1 MVLLLARNLF
11 FFISA
16 TMILPLL
23 LSLTFFAQATPPAR
37 EIIQP
42 QQVRP
47 LPGQLDQIPVFN
59 SNSPELILNEGIL
72 LSTFPKT
79 DKKQPEAHL
88 NFPFNGKFDIFAHH
102 VAKPPQE
109 NDLRTLYLGI
119 LAYNPGK
126 KPVTIQILQAAS
138 YFSQPDAPFI
148 ALDSILDNT
157 NGTVYAGPG
166 SRVMSDILRGKRQRE
181 FVEKIVIPPQSSRL
195 LLNAPIPVKNLEP
208 PLNGRSTLMR
218 LESNREVYLASLAK
232 YATVQPNGKEIA
244 PTLTEWEQLLKL
256 GTLVTPRDRT
266 PTPPNTNPQQ
276 MIYGRVAGVALGS
289 RWNGNLVDSNRSIL
303 TIPKPGEAF
312 SYPIATLPRGQLG
325 TNQIQSAPLVVR
337 YPDTAYQAHGNYG
350 IEYNLNLPLHN
361 PTNQPQSVI
370 LTLQTPI
377 KEEKLS
383 QPGLRFFD
391 PPAPQVFF
399 RGTVRFSYKDDQEK
413 SQTRYIHLVQK
424 RGQPGEPLVKLI
436 LKPKETRPVKV
447 DFLYPPDASAPQ
459 VLTVK
464 TLP

>member
-138 YFSQPDAPFI
+138 YLSQPDAPFI
-148 ALDSILDNT
+148 ALDSVLDNT

-195 LLNAPIPVKNLEP
+195 LLNAPIPVKNL
-208 PLNGRSTLMR
+208 
-218 LESNREVYLASLAK
+218 
-232 YATVQPNGKEIA
+232 
-244 PTLTEWEQLLKL
+244 
-256 GTLVTPRDRT
+256 
-266 PTPPNTNPQQ
+266 
-276 MIYGRVAGVALGS
+276 
-289 RWNGNLVDSNRSIL
+289 
-303 TIPKPGEAF
+303 
-312 SYPIATLPRGQLG
+312 
-325 TNQIQSAPLVVR
+325 
-337 YPDTAYQAHGNYG
+337 
-350 IEYNLNLPLHN
+350 
-361 PTNQPQSVI
+361 
-370 LTLQTPI
+370 
-377 KEEKLS
+377 
-383 QPGLRFFD
+383 
-391 PPAPQVFF
+391 
-399 RGTVRFSYKDDQEK
+399 
-413 SQTRYIHLVQK
+413 
-424 RGQPGEPLVKLI
+424 
-436 LKPKETRPVKV
+436 
-447 DFLYPPDASAPQ
+447 
-459 VLTVK
+459 
-464 TLP
+464 

>member
-1 MVLLLARNLF
+1 M
-11 FFISA
+11 
-16 TMILPLL
+16 LPLF
-23 LSLTFFAQATPPAR
+23 LSLTLFAQAAPPAR
-37 EIIQP
+37 EIVQP
-42 QQVRP
+42 QEVRP

-88 NFPFNGKFDIFAHH
+88 NFPFKGKFDIFAHH

-119 LAYNPGK
+119 LAYNPGN
-126 KPVTIQILQAAS
+126 KPVTISILQAAS
-138 YFSQPDAPFI
+138 YLSQPDAPFI
-148 ALDSILDNT
+148 PLDAVLDNP
-157 NGTVYAGPG
+157 NGAIYAGPG
-166 SRVMSDILRGKRQRE
+166 SRVMNDILRGKRQPE
-181 FVEKIVIPPQSSRL
+181 FVEKIIIPPQSSRL

-218 LESNREVYLASLAK
+218 LESDGDVYIASLAK
-232 YATVQPNGKEIA
+232 YATVQQNRTEIA
-244 PTLTEWEQLLKL
+244 PTLTDWEQLLKL

-276 MIYGRVAGVALGS
+276 IIYGRVAGVALGS
-289 RWNGNLVDSNRSIL
+289 RWNGNIVDTNGSIL

-312 SYPIATLPRGQLG
+312 SYPISTLPRGQLG

-361 PTNQPQSVI
+361 PTNQPQTVV

-399 RGTVRFSYKDDQEK
+399 RGTVRFSYNNDQGK
-413 SQTRYIHLVQK
+413 SQTRYFHLVQK
-424 RGQPGEPLVKLI
+424 RGQQGEPLVKLI
-436 LKPKETRPVKV
+436 LKPKETRPIKV

-459 VLTVK
+459 VLTVQ
-464 TLP
+464 TLPLK

>member
-1 MVLLLARNLF
+1 
-11 FFISA
+11 
-16 TMILPLL
+16 MILPLF
-23 LSLTFFAQATPPAR
+23 LSLTLLAQAAPPAR
-37 EIIQP
+37 EIVQL
-42 QQVRP
+42 QEVRP

-119 LAYNPGK
+119 IAYNPGQ
-126 KPVTIQILQAAS
+126 KPVTIHILQAAS
-138 YFSQPDAPFI
+138 YLSQPDAPFI
-148 ALDSILDNT
+148 ALDSVLDNI
-157 NGTVYAGPG
+157 NGNIYAGPG
-166 SRVMSDILRGKRQRE
+166 SRVMNDILRGKRQRE
-181 FVEKIVIPPQSSRL
+181 FVEKIIIPPQSSRL

-218 LESNREVYLASLAK
+218 LESNGEVYIASLAK
-232 YATVQPNGKEIA
+232 YATVQHNRTEIP

-256 GTLVTPRDRT
+256 GNLVTPRDRT

-276 MIYGRVAGVALGS
+276 IIYGRVAGVALGS
-289 RWNGNLVDSNRSIL
+289 RWNGNIVDANRSIL

-325 TNQIQSAPLVVR
+325 THQIQSAPLVVR

-361 PTNQPQSVI
+361 STNQLQTVI

-399 RGTVRFSYKDDQEK
+399 RGTVRFSYKDDQGK
-413 SQTRYIHLVQK
+413 SQTRYVHLVQK
-424 RGQPGEPLVKLI
+424 RGQPGEPLVKLT

-459 VLTVK
+459 VLTVQ
-464 TLP
+464 TLPLK

>member
-1 MVLLLARNLF
+1 
-11 FFISA
+11 
-16 TMILPLL
+16 
-23 LSLTFFAQATPPAR
+23 
-37 EIIQP
+37 
-42 QQVRP
+42 
-47 LPGQLDQIPVFN
+47 
-59 SNSPELILNEGIL
+59 
-72 LSTFPKT
+72 
-79 DKKQPEAHL
+79 
-88 NFPFNGKFDIFAHH
+88 
-102 VAKPPQE
+102 
-109 NDLRTLYLGI
+109 
-119 LAYNPGK
+119 
-126 KPVTIQILQAAS
+126 
-138 YFSQPDAPFI
+138 
-148 ALDSILDNT
+148 
-157 NGTVYAGPG
+157 
-166 SRVMSDILRGKRQRE
+166 MSDILRGKRQRE

>member
-1 MVLLLARNLF
+1 
-11 FFISA
+11 
-16 TMILPLL
+16 MILPLF
-23 LSLTFFAQATPPAR
+23 LSLTLFAQAAPPAR
-37 EIIQP
+37 EIVQP
-42 QQVRP
+42 QEVRP

-88 NFPFNGKFDIFAHH
+88 NFPFKGKFDIFAHH

-119 LAYNPGK
+119 LAYNPGN
-126 KPVTIQILQAAS
+126 KPVTISILQAAS
-138 YFSQPDAPFI
+138 YLSQPDAPFI
-148 ALDSILDNT
+148 PLDAVLDNP
-157 NGTVYAGPG
+157 NGAIYAGPG
-166 SRVMSDILRGKRQRE
+166 SRVMNDILRGKRQPE
-181 FVEKIVIPPQSSRL
+181 FVEKIIIPPQSSRL

-218 LESNREVYLASLAK
+218 LESDGDVYIASLAK
-232 YATVQPNGKEIA
+232 YATVQQNRTEIA
-244 PTLTEWEQLLKL
+244 PTLTDWEQLLKL

-276 MIYGRVAGVALGS
+276 IIYGRVAGVALGS
-289 RWNGNLVDSNRSIL
+289 RWNGNIVDTNGSIL

-312 SYPIATLPRGQLG
+312 SYPISTLPRGQLG

-361 PTNQPQSVI
+361 PTNQPQTVV

-399 RGTVRFSYKDDQEK
+399 RGTVRFSYNNDQGK
-413 SQTRYIHLVQK
+413 SQTRYFHLVQK
-424 RGQPGEPLVKLI
+424 RGQQGEPLVKLI
-436 LKPKETRPVKV
+436 LKPKETRPIKV

-459 VLTVK
+459 VLTVQ
-464 TLP
+464 TLPLK